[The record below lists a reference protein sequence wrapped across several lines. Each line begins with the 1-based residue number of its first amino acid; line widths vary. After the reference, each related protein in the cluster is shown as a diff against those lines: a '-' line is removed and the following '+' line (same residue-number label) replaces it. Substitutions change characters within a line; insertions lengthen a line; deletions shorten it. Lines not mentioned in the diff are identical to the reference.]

1 MEALA
6 MAGAFDSFP
15 SSHRAQYFHR
25 ENENDSNFL
34 EKVIQHANQFQER
47 KASSQNSLFGE
58 NTEMEIKDMPLPEC
72 APWSKQEQ
80 VKHEK
85 EVTGFYISGHPL
97 DQHKREIS
105 EFCTATLEDLDIRI
119 IAFKG
124 KSVTVAGMVSTVE
137 QRTSKSGNVFGSF
150 ILEDYTGSFRFTLF
164 PEDYLRYKHFLLDN
178 QLLLVKGRIE
188 PSRMNPNRME
198 FKITSMNLLAESI
211 DKFVTGIQITLKIND
226 IDDDLIR
233 RLPKIFKKYPGKAAI
248 EIKVTD
254 SEDKLTLNLLSRK
267 TKVNPSEFLREME
280 AFPDV
285 KLSLRHPS

>member
-1 MEALA
+1 
-6 MAGAFDSFP
+6 
-15 SSHRAQYFHR
+15 
-25 ENENDSNFL
+25 
-34 EKVIQHANQFQER
+34 
-47 KASSQNSLFGE
+47 
-58 NTEMEIKDMPLPEC
+58 
-72 APWSKQEQ
+72 
-80 VKHEK
+80 
-85 EVTGFYISGHPL
+85 
-97 DQHKREIS
+97 
-105 EFCTATLEDLDIRI
+105 
-119 IAFKG
+119 
-124 KSVTVAGMVSTVE
+124 
-137 QRTSKSGNVFGSF
+137 
-150 ILEDYTGSFRFTLF
+150 
-164 PEDYLRYKHFLLDN
+164 
-178 QLLLVKGRIE
+178 
-188 PSRMNPNRME
+188 ME